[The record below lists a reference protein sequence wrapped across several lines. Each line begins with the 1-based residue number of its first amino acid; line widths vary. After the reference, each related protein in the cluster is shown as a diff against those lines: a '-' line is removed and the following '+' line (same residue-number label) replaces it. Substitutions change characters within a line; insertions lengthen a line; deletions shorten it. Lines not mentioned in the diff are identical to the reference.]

1 VAHRNFF
8 EHVGIDDSAAVQG
21 KSHVQ
26 EIKEPKNENQLPAI
40 KASSQSHIQFCPP
53 PGQGT

>member
-1 VAHRNFF
+1 MSCDRTRCGSSEFF
-8 EHVGIDDSAAVQG
+8 EHVGIDDSATVQG

-40 KASSQSHIQFCPP
+40 KGSFGGHI
-53 PGQGT
+53 